1 MNLEDFFSG
10 LDHLFAKKDFA
21 AVENYLAHHLETAM
35 NYGNSGYQLAVLN
48 EQAGYYRNR
57 SLFAQAFAACEQA
70 MAIISAPEFSDPVSA
85 ATTMLNVA
93 TSLQAGGRVAEA
105 LEMYGTVEGIYAAAL
120 DANDPRR
127 AALYNNM
134 AQACMSS
141 GDKQTALEHLH
152 RSLAILKT
160 SRAHCAELATT
171 HSNIALLYLSLGDNE
186 AAATHLQAA
195 LSGFEALGY
204 DAPHYPAALAAMA
217 QLLHVKKDYAGAVEQ
232 YRLALAKTEALCGH
246 NANYALICRNC
257 ARACSMAGLWTE
269 AGELERKAEAREYRL
284 NSANAPVQTS
294 IQ

>member
-10 LDHLFAKKDFA
+10 LDHLFARKDFA
-21 AVENYLAHHLETAM
+21 AVENYLAHHLEAAI
-35 NYGNSGYQLAVLN
+35 NYGNTGYQLAVLN

-57 SLFAQAFAACEQA
+57 SRFAQAFAACEQA

-105 LEMYGTVEGIYAAAL
+105 LEMYGTVEGIYAATL

-160 SRAHCAELATT
+160 SRENCAELATT

-217 QLLHVKKDYAGAVEQ
+217 QLLHVRKDYSGAVEQ
-232 YRLALAKTEALCGH
+232 YRLALAKTEALFGH

-269 AGELERKAEAREYRL
+269 AGELERKAEAIEYRL